1 MNSITYQTQLTQVGD
16 NLNQVLRRE
25 GTLVSEEEMTL
36 NARIKRTYPKA
47 G

>member
-25 GTLVSEEEMTL
+25 GTLVSEETL
-36 NARIKRTYPKA
+36 NARIKRTYPKE

>member
-25 GTLVSEEEMTL
+25 GKLIAEEMTL
-36 NARIKRTYPKA
+36 NARIKRTYPKE

>member
-25 GTLVSEEEMTL
+25 GTNPSEEMNL
-36 NARIKRTYPKA
+36 NARIKRTYPKE

>member
-1 MNSITYQTQLTQVGD
+1 MNSITFQSQLAQVGE

-25 GTLVSEEEMTL
+25 GKTFVDEMNL
-36 NARIKRTYPKA
+36 NAKIKRTYPKE